1 MVVLLYT
8 YILLLLL
15 FIFVISCHRNL
26 NLMFLVILVLG
37 LGFSSDFEYWRKHD
51 TDICFKIDTC
61 QSFVSSCISYIQE
74 GSLALSFNHGLTIC
88 IVSTISCPR
97 KSTGVWMMSPE
108 N

>member
-37 LGFSSDFEYWRKHD
+37 LGFSSGFEYWRKHD

-74 GSLALSFNHGLTIC
+74 EALPLVLI
-88 IVSTISCPR
+88 
-97 KSTGVWMMSPE
+97 MDSPYALFLQSVVRE
-108 N
+108 NLQEFG

>member
-37 LGFSSDFEYWRKHD
+37 LGFSSDFEHWRKHD
-51 TDICFKIDTC
+51 TYICFKMDTC
-61 QSFVSSCISYIQE
+61 QSFVSSCIFYTR
-74 GSLALSFNHGLTIC
+74 GK
-88 IVSTISCPR
+88 PY
-97 KSTGVWMMSPE
+97 P
-108 N
+108 